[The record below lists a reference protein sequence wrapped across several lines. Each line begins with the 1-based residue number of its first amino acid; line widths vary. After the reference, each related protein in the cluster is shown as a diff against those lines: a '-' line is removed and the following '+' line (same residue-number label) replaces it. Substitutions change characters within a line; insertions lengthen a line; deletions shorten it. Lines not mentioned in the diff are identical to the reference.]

1 MFAGQALFPV
11 TEKGEKMMSVEMMR
25 GFLGWCAIINMVV
38 FLWWFLFYMLAH
50 DWLYA
55 FHGKWFKLTHEQFDG
70 IHYAGLAAYK
80 IAIWM
85 FFIIPYLALRIVV

>member
-1 MFAGQALFPV
+1 
-11 TEKGEKMMSVEMMR
+11 MMSVEMMR